1 MNRPQRSTMAG
12 RAYLDLQHL
21 AKRTGRS
28 MQALLPMFA
37 SERWLARLAASPH
50 RTRFVLKGGV
60 LLAALG
66 NRRPTQD
73 ADLLAL
79 NIANDHDTVIS
90 YVNEI
95 AAIDLPDGITFD
107 PATTTATTI
116 RENDLYLGV
125 RLSMDCALAT
135 ARIRL
140 KLDINFGDPVT
151 PGPGTISL
159 PTLLDGPAVDIL
171 GYPVVTVLAEKLG
184 TAVQLGEAD
193 TRIRDYVDLYNLTGS
208 HPLEFPPTR
217 AALLATAAHRRI
229 TLRPVSTAIGQF
241 PAPGPA
247 PTAPTAPAL
256 APMAKTCPMV
266 SPSSYPPSSA
276 SLTRSFTAP
285 GRAAGTRPP
294 GNGDRQHPPTHNA
307 PTRPG

>member
-1 MNRPQRSTMAG
+1 MNRPQRSTTAG

-21 AKRTGRS
+21 ARRTGRS

-66 NRRPTQD
+66 NRRSTQD

-90 YVNEI
+90 YVSEI
-95 AAIDLPDGITFD
+95 AVIELLDGITFD
-107 PATTTATTI
+107 PATTTATAI
-116 RENDLYLGV
+116 RQNDLYLGI

-159 PTLLDGPAVDIL
+159 PTLLDGPPVEIL
-171 GYPVVTVLAEKLG
+171 GYPVVTVLAEKLS
-184 TAVQLGEAD
+184 TAVQLGEAN

-208 HPLEFPPTR
+208 HPLEFSPTR

-229 TLRPVSTAIGQF
+229 TLRPLSTAIGQF
-241 PAPGPA
+241 SNTRAGAYRTYRTGLGSDGEDLPSGFAELISAVISFADPVIQGSSRGSWN
-247 PTAPTAPAL
+247 PT
-256 APMAKTCPMV
+256 
-266 SPSSYPPSSA
+266 
-276 SLTRSFTAP
+276 TRQW
-285 GRAAGTRPP
+285 RPP
-294 GNGDRQHPPTHNA
+294 TSPHA
-307 PTRPG
+307 